1 MGQFLLS
8 CQRIC
13 RDAARGTLT
22 AELNLMSAIL
32 LTTLGV
38 CAVALLAEWLACIS
52 APVGYQDEAGFHFGT
67 KSTTND
73 DFPGNPS

>member
-1 MGQFLLS
+1 MLV
-8 CQRIC
+8 
-13 RDAARGTLT
+13 
-22 AELNLMSAIL
+22 IL

-67 KSTTND
+67 KPEGTDKWS
-73 DFPGNPS
+73 GNPS